1 MADVA
6 NIDAPPVSP
15 GHLTLPLPLPFDP
28 ARVGP
33 PPAKSGEE
41 NDPYRFGWRYVRREL
56 ADGREVYDQ
65 VPLSWEDLLYPEEED
80 FVVESPT
87 HRRDYNYCHDALET
101 LYRDD
106 GSVVVLGNCRI
117 DFAAAGV
124 RPLGPDVVVLFG
136 VHQWLRQATFEV
148 AVDGGWPVVVI
159 EVSSPSTRSHDLAN
173 KPDLYYRAGVEK
185 YVIVDRGWQG
195 TAPPRLIGY
204 QRGPQGW
211 LHLPADPR
219 GWLDLSPVSVFLGLE
234 GGQTWLYHAAT
245 GVRLPDLTGAT
256 IAKEN
261 AEAKVRDAQE
271 QIRDAEEKIRDET
284 QACADAEAKALDA
297 EAKAREEATARLGAE
312 AKARDAEAKAREETK
327 ARADAEAKVRDAEAK
342 ARDAEAKTRNEAEA
356 RADAE
361 AKARDETAARV
372 DAEARAR
379 DAEAKARDAE
389 AKARD
394 EAKARVSLEE
404 RLRELERQLRAKS
417 GQE

>member
-28 ARVGP
+28 ARVEP
-33 PPAKSGEE
+33 PPPKPGEE

-56 ADGREVYDQ
+56 ADGSEVYDQ

-87 HRRDYNYCHDALET
+87 HRRDYDYCHDALET

-148 AVDGGWPVVVI
+148 AVEGGWPVVVI
-159 EVSSPSTRSHDLAN
+159 EVPSPSTRSHDLAN
-173 KPDLYYRAGVEK
+173 KPDLYNRAGVEK

-195 TAPPRLIGY
+195 TDPPRLIGY

-211 LHLPADPR
+211 LHLPTDAR

-234 GGQTWLYHAAT
+234 GDRAWLYHAAT
-245 GVRLPDLTGAT
+245 GARLPDLTGAT
-256 IAKEN
+256 IAMEN
-261 AEAKVRDAQE
+261 AEAKFRDVQE
-271 QIRDAEEKIRDET
+271 KIRDAEANARN
-284 QACADAEAKALDA
+284 
-297 EAKAREEATARLGAE
+297 EAKARR
-312 AKARDAEAKAREETK
+312 RR
-327 ARADAEAKVRDAEAK
+327 
-342 ARDAEAKTRNEAEA
+342 
-356 RADAE
+356 
-361 AKARDETAARV
+361 
-372 DAEARAR
+372 
-379 DAEAKARDAE
+379 
-389 AKARD
+389 
-394 EAKARVSLEE
+394 
-404 RLRELERQLRAKS
+404 
-417 GQE
+417 GQRTQ

>member
-6 NIDAPPVSP
+6 NIDASPVSP

-148 AVDGGWPVVVI
+148 AVEGGWPVVVI

-195 TAPPRLIGY
+195 TDPPRLIGY

-211 LHLPADPR
+211 LRLPADPR

-234 GGQTWLYHAAT
+234 GDRAWLYHAAT
-245 GVRLPDLTGAT
+245 GTRLPDLTGAT

-261 AEAKVRDAQE
+261 AEAKVRDAEE
-271 QIRDAEEKIRDET
+271 QIRDAEEKIRDE
-284 QACADAEAKALDA
+284 AKARADAEGKVRD
-297 EAKAREEATARLGAE
+297 EVKARADAE
-312 AKARDAEAKAREETK
+312 AKARDAEAKARDAEATARDETK
-327 ARADAEAKVRDAEAK
+327 ARADAEAK
-342 ARDAEAKTRNEAEA
+342 ARDAEAKTRDAEA
-356 RADAE
+356 KAREAE
-361 AKARDETAARV
+361 AKARDEATARL
-372 DAEARAR
+372 

-394 EAKARVSLEE
+394 EATARVSLEE
-404 RLRELERQLRAKS
+404 RLRELERQLRAKP

>member
-15 GHLTLPLPLPFDP
+15 GHRTLPLPLPFDP
-28 ARVGP
+28 ERVGP
-33 PPAKSGEE
+33 PPPKPGEE

-56 ADGREVYDQ
+56 ADGSEVYDQ

-148 AVDGGWPVVVI
+148 AVEGGWPVVVI
-159 EVSSPSTRSHDLAN
+159 EVSSPSTRSHDRAN

-195 TAPPRLIGY
+195 TDPPRLIGY

-211 LHLPADPR
+211 LHLPPDPR

-234 GGQTWLYHAAT
+234 GDRAWLYHAAT

-256 IAKEN
+256 IAMEN
-261 AEAKVRDAQE
+261 AEAKVRDAEE
-271 QIRDAEEKIRDET
+271 QIRDAEEKIRDE
-284 QACADAEAKALDA
+284 AKARADAEGKVRDEVKARADA
-297 EAKAREEATARLGAE
+297 EVKARDAE
-312 AKARDAEAKAREETK
+312 AKARDAEATARDETK
-327 ARADAEAKVRDAEAK
+327 ARADAEAK
-342 ARDAEAKTRNEAEA
+342 ARDAEAKT
-356 RADAE
+356 
-361 AKARDETAARV
+361 
-372 DAEARAR
+372 R

-394 EAKARVSLEE
+394 EATARLDAEAKARDAEAKARDEATARVSLEE
-404 RLRELERQLRAKS
+404 RLRELERQLRAKP